1 MDGFLVR
8 KLFEGL
14 VITITGPIVSRVT
27 VMDLEFELPARS
39 VSVIVKVLEPSAKV
53 KLFVLGVPSEV
64 YETVILEFFVVEL
77 STGEVITII
86 GAIVSKEPVTDFDE
100 ELPDESDSVMVKVLE
115 PSVRVKGFVLATP
128 SEV

>member
-39 VSVIVKVLEPSAKV
+39 VSVIVKVLEPSVKV
-53 KLFVLGVPSEV
+53 KAFVFETESEV

-77 STGEVITII
+77 LVGDVITIT
-86 GAIVSKEPVTDFDE
+86 GAIVSKEPVTGLDV
-100 ELPDESDSVMVKVLE
+100 ELPNESDSVMVKVFE
-115 PSVRVKGFVLATP
+115 PSVNVKGFVLAVP
-128 SEV
+128 STV

>member
-77 STGEVITII
+77 LVGDVITIT
-86 GAIVSKEPVTDFDE
+86 GAIVSKEPVTGLDV
-100 ELPDESDSVMVKVLE
+100 ELPNESDSVMVKVLE
-115 PSVRVKGFVLATP
+115 PSVKVKLFVLAAP